1 MNIRLLK
8 ALVIFM
14 GVLIVL
20 GIIAVGY
27 GLYLKAG
34 GGKPAP
40 SASAPARLAAPAEP
54 FELTVK
60 LAPGEAIVDVSYPD
74 DRIALRLAR
83 QDGAERILLIDA
95 RTGEVRSTIRI
106 EPSGP

>member
-20 GIIAVGY
+20 GIMAVGY

-34 GGKPAP
+34 GGKSATPA
-40 SASAPARLAAPAEP
+40 SVPARPAGPAE
-54 FELTVK
+54 LAVK
-60 LAPGEAIVDVSYPD
+60 LAPGESIVDVSYPD
-74 DRIALRLAR
+74 DRVALRLAR
-83 QDGAERILLIDA
+83 PDGAERLLLIDA
-95 RTGEVRSTIRI
+95 RTGEILSTIRI
-106 EPSGP
+106 EPATP

>member
-1 MNIRLLK
+1 MNLRLLK

-27 GLYLKAG
+27 GLYMKAG
-34 GGKPAP
+34 GGKTTT
-40 SASAPARLAAPAEP
+40 SVSAPARSAAPAGP
-54 FELTVK
+54 VELAVK
-60 LAPGEAIVDVSYPD
+60 LAPGESIVDVSYPD

-83 QDGAERILLIDA
+83 ADGAERILLIDA
-95 RTGEVRSTIRI
+95 RTGEILSTIRI
-106 EPSGP
+106 EPATP

>member
-1 MNIRLLK
+1 MNLRLLK

-20 GIIAVGY
+20 GIMAVGY

-34 GGKPAP
+34 GGKTPAP
-40 SASAPARLAAPAEP
+40 VSATARTAGPAE
-54 FELTVK
+54 LDVK
-60 LAPGEAIVDVSYPD
+60 LAPGESIIDVSYPS

-83 QDGAERILLIDA
+83 PDGAERILLIDA
-95 RTGEVRSTIRI
+95 GTGEILSTIRI
-106 EPSGP
+106 ERTGP